1 MRKKTIVATTSK
13 VDIANGLI
21 IQTHI
26 NLDGDIITDII
37 DTKKI
42 SINDGLIKL
51 GWLPPGRV
59 EDILQKAINVLEFYA
74 NPDTYFAIAF
84 IADQPAGEFVD
95 DFSNDHGCD
104 QYERPMPGKMARY
117 AIDYIAQNMPK
128 VDEL

>member
-1 MRKKTIVATTSK
+1 MKYNYEIP
-13 VDIANGLI
+13 N
-21 IQTHI
+21 
-26 NLDGDIITDII
+26 N
-37 DTKKI
+37 KI
-42 SINDGLIKL
+42 SIDTNIFDNGDISIDAVKAGLIKL

-59 EDILQKAINVLEFYA
+59 DDILQKAINALEFYA